1 MGWPLTRN
9 PGTYIH
15 VGVAICPQKT
25 SLQHTEQKHHWK
37 PKRCVGNVTHTQTLV
52 SNTSKHEYVNGSFCL
67 EPITTYKHPTQS
79 NHKGLGTIVWWHSN
93 SLQHLRSSNTQLIGW
108 WAKLSGIL
116 HQRPY
121 KAGFEVLHN
130 KKRKKTVC
138 LSHNSVQTD
147 VSCQPVSMQSCFLG
161 EIMGNHDFLLSGAL
175 STNQHFTRC
184 TNSLLFR
191 WLRPPEVWKD
201 LFMAR
206 RVSSS
211 AWKGWKVEIQRV

>member
-1 MGWPLTRN
+1 MFHQFLLS
-9 PGTYIH
+9 
-15 VGVAICPQKT
+15 VQ
-25 SLQHTEQKHHWK
+25 
-37 PKRCVGNVTHTQTLV
+37 
-52 SNTSKHEYVNGSFCL
+52 
-67 EPITTYKHPTQS
+67 PITTYKHPTHQS
-79 NHKGLGTIVWWHSN
+79 SHKGLGTILWWHWI

-121 KAGFEVLHN
+121 KAGFEVLH
-130 KKRKKTVC
+130 KKKKVC

-184 TNSLLFR
+184 TNSGGSV
-191 WLRPPEVWKD
+191 LRRFGRTYSWHVECLHRPGKVGRLKSRESKQHQWH
-201 LFMAR
+201 FMIYIH
-206 RVSSS
+206 VH
-211 AWKGWKVEIQRV
+211 IIYF